1 MEIVLAIWMTLPS
14 RPILVPMPNIET
26 CQEAIAQAKA
36 DLNPARAHC
45 SPKGKAGGA
54 TKWPALENG
63 VPRIRS
69 SSAIAVTARR
79 QNFSAQFL
87 RQ

>member
-36 DLNPARAHC
+36 DLSPARAHC

-54 TKWPALENG
+54 RK
-63 VPRIRS
+63 
-69 SSAIAVTARR
+69 
-79 QNFSAQFL
+79 
-87 RQ
+87 